1 MLRQKCNF
9 MVLLFFTICSASWLF
24 EWRSAEGTI
33 NGCNYGEGIPS
44 QLISWF
50 HQDQLISSRS
60 AVAFKI
66 SWRLQDQLT
75 SSRSTDVFD
84 INCCLQHQ
92 LLSSTSAVV
101 FNISYCLQDQLLF
114 SKSADVT
121 EICNFHFLGFCLYT
135 PCILFPY

>member
-33 NGCNYGEGIPS
+33 NGRNYGEGIPS

-50 HQDQLISSRS
+50 HQDQLMFSRS
-60 AVAFKI
+60 ADFFKI
-66 SWRLQDQLT
+66 SCCLQDQLT

-92 LLSSTSAVV
+92 LLSSTSAIA
-101 FNISYCLQDQLLF
+101 FKISCCFLNQLLLRRF
-114 SKSADVT
+114 V
-121 EICNFHFLGFCLYT
+121 IFIFLVSVYT
-135 PCILFPY
+135 HLVFYSRIKTS